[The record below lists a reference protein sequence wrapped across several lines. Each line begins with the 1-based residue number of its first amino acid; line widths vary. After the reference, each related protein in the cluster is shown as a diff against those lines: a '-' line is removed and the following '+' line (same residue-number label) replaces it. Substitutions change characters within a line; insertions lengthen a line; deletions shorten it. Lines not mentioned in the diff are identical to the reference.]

1 MPETTNPNN
10 MTTEEDNST
19 VVINGEVLGNT
30 QYMAQVIQN
39 TTGADMFRIEPKTPY
54 PTDHKILVD
63 LVLEEQKQKAR
74 PELLNTIN
82 NLEEYDTIFVGYPNW
97 WGDMPMILY
106 TFFEQYDFSDKT
118 IIAFNTHDGSGFSRT
133 ISTIQELQPNAEVVE
148 GLSISRNQIQ
158 NAENEIVEWV
168 NSLN

>member
-1 MPETTNPNN
+1 MLETTNPNN

-74 PELLNTIN
+74 PWTVK
-82 NLEEYDTIFVGYPNW
+82 YY
-97 WGDMPMILY
+97 
-106 TFFEQYDFSDKT
+106 
-118 IIAFNTHDGSGFSRT
+118 
-133 ISTIQELQPNAEVVE
+133 
-148 GLSISRNQIQ
+148 
-158 NAENEIVEWV
+158 
-168 NSLN
+168 